1 MCSNHRLSCSC
12 GENQANILFKNHI
25 LNPMVICE
33 LYCPECSKRV
43 KIDVECM
50 LVDNHWVLEF
60 DLPLAR
66 VFLQRAN
73 VSTAYL
79 SPAYLFDQGYAT
91 WNGFTPNE
99 LDKRLVE
106 RQEIIALADQDMRQY
121 PVEIKRWGCDRAQK
135 FRQVG
140 WRKAQ

>member
-12 GENQANILFKNHI
+12 GENQANILFRNHI

-33 LYCPECSKRV
+33 LYCPECSKTV
-43 KIDVECM
+43 KIDLECM

-60 DLPLAR
+60 DLALAR
-66 VFLQRAN
+66 DFLQRAN
-73 VSTAYL
+73 LHSACL

-99 LDKRLVE
+99 LDQRLVE
-106 RQEIIALADQDMRQY
+106 RQAIIALADQDMRQY
-121 PVEIKRWGCDRAQK
+121 LVEIKRWGCERVQK
-135 FRQVG
+135 FRQAG